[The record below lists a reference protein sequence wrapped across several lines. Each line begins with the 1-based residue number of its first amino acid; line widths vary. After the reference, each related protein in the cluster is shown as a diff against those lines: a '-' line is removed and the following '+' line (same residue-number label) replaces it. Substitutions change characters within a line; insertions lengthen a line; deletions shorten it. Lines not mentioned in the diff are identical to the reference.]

1 VVAKRFIVTSLAG
14 CALLTGACTE
24 RASSSIEDAAP
35 DERNQLLL
43 QAIKDAGYLC
53 EQVID
58 ATAPSGG
65 GGSAWRVLC
74 NDMLVYIASLD
85 AAGAVHIEPI
95 PYGDPARVVA
105 FPESRDPDQGAETRS
120 PDP

>member
-1 VVAKRFIVTSLAG
+1 VIAKRVFVTSLLT
-14 CALLTGACTE
+14 CSLLTSACTD
-24 RASSSIEDAAP
+24 RAPPSVRDAP
-35 DERNQLLL
+35 PEERNELLL

-53 EQVID
+53 EQIVD

-74 NDMLVYIASLD
+74 NDMLVYVASLD

-95 PYGDPARVVA
+95 PYGDPARAV
-105 FPESRDPDQGAETRS
+105 FPESRDPDRGAETQS